1 MIKSFDE
8 FIFEYNKY
16 KRTSRGEI
24 VEGTPDKVKE
34 ILEKYVPWYDVEN
47 VKMPLYRAVM
57 VGTTTKPDFTYKK
70 ISPSKFIRKAPT
82 TENYYNVIID
92 NSERWKDYPKRSK
105 SVMTHTEMSKTHIYG
120 NKLYR
125 VIPIK
130 ENSKCAYVDNDYWM
144 AFTKLFDEWP
154 FGKIETL
161 NEFNGSIRSVFNLK
175 SRDYSSS
182 KLKSLL
188 NSNNLNL
195 ENLSAI
201 MKKDSIDKWKASL
214 KSIESKYGTFYDW
227 VEELMDPK
235 NTKVGILNYNNDSNL
250 PKIYH
255 RYEQISMGYEVW
267 TDADCLLVDE
277 TLLK

>member
-8 FIFEYNKY
+8 FINEFNKY

-24 VEGTPDKVKE
+24 IDGNSVNE
-34 ILEKYVPWYDVEN
+34 ILEKYVPWYDPINVE
-47 VKMPLYRAVM
+47 MPLYRAVM
-57 VGTTTKPDFTYKK
+57 VGTTTKPDFMYKK
-70 ISPSKFIRKAPT
+70 ISPSKFTRKAPT

-92 NSERWKDYPKRSK
+92 NSERWKDYPKRSR
-105 SVMTHTEMSKTHIYG
+105 SVMTHTEMSKTHLYG

-130 ENSKCAYVDNDYWM
+130 ENSKCAYVDNDYWLTC
-144 AFTKLFDEWP
+144 TKLFNEWP

-161 NEFNGSIRSVFNLK
+161 NEFNGSLRNIFNLK

-188 NSNNLNL
+188 NSNNLNI
-195 ENLSAI
+195 ENLSSI
-201 MKKDSIDKWKASL
+201 MRKDTTNKWIESL
-214 KSIESKYGTFYDW
+214 KSIEKEYGSFYDW
-227 VEELMDPK
+227 VDGLMDPK
-235 NTKVGILNYNNDSNL
+235 NTKVGLLEYNNESSL
-250 PKIYH
+250 PKLYH
-255 RYEQISMGYEVW
+255 KYEHTSIGYEVW
-267 TDADCLLVDE
+267 TDVDCLLVDE